1 MKQDLNAK
9 YRHLIGKRIE
19 PGCLVLEEILD
30 RTSTDGAY
38 SRLCRARCRCGREVV
53 VNLEQ
58 LLRGHNKSCGQC
70 GWKGERVSAA
80 ALNNIVG
87 KTFGN
92 LKVIRRV
99 PKPDPNSPKRS
110 AFYECECTYKG
121 CGRHITVREDMI
133 INGNISSCGKCG
145 YLQDRRAGLTERA
158 IPQSDEAALSK
169 RLSGM
174 KQRCYNPNNPG
185 YNDYG
190 GRGITVCEEW
200 RNNTKAF
207 VDWALSHGFRQDL
220 TIDRIDPNGN
230 YCPENCRWIPLD
242 EQSRNTRVCRS
253 VNVCNRSMSIQE
265 CASVLKI
272 DPAATRAMS
281 NRELS
286 IKTTREVLHTM
297 FKPMFRRIKT

>member
-9 YRHLIGKRIE
+9 YGHLIGKRIE

-53 VNLEQ
+53 VKLEQ
-58 LLRGHNKSCGQC
+58 LLRGHNKSCGKC

-80 ALNNIVG
+80 ALNDIVG

-99 PKPDPNSPKRS
+99 PKPDPKSSRRS

-121 CGRHITVREDMI
+121 CGRHITTREDMI
-133 INGNISSCGKCG
+133 INGNVASCGKCG

-169 RLSGM
+169 RLAGM
-174 KQRCYNPNNPG
+174 KQRCYNPNNPS
-185 YNDYG
+185 YPEYG

-207 VDWALSHGFRQDL
+207 IDWALSHGFRQDL
-220 TIDRIDPNGN
+220 SIDRIEVNGP
-230 YCPENCRWIPLD
+230 YAPWNCRWIPLN
-242 EQSRNTRVCRS
+242 EQPANMRTTRL
-253 VNVCNRSMSIQE
+253 IQVGVHLEPVAE
-265 CASVLKI
+265 CAKI
-272 DPAATRAMS
+272 LGMDLRRAS
-281 NRELS
+281 EKTGHELS
-286 IKTTREVLHTM
+286 VMTTREYLHNM
-297 FKPMFRRIKT
+297 FKTTLWE